1 MLVKFCKKV
10 IWVLLAMTV
19 LFQGIAIYG
28 IMNGNAA
35 EQYDYR
41 PLAVATVL
49 MVIAVILFR
58 VLPRGKIVPFVLASV
73 MGVLFVVLAIQMMN
87 VFEVRTLTEG
97 GTEGLTFWRALYRHM
112 SPILIPLC
120 MIPIFLEY
128 REERLE
134 AKAEQEETPPD
145 TYFELLNDA
154 DEKSEK
160 EAPRPKRSVRR
171 RLEKTEDNR
180 E

>member
-10 IWVLLAMTV
+10 IWVLLVITV
-19 LFQGIAIYG
+19 LFQGVAIYG

-41 PLAVATVL
+41 PLAVATVM
-49 MVIAVILFR
+49 MVLAVILFR
-58 VLPRGKIVPFVLASV
+58 VLPRGKVIPFVIAAV
-73 MGVLFVVLAIQMMN
+73 MGVFFVVLAVQMMG
-87 VFEVRTLTEG
+87 VFKVQTLADG
-97 GTEGLTFWRALYRHM
+97 SSFGLTFWRALYRHM

-120 MIPIFLEY
+120 MIPIFLKY
-128 REERLE
+128 REKRVEE
-134 AKAEQEETPPD
+134 KAAAEETPSD
-145 TYFELLNDA
+145 SYFELLGDA
-154 DEKSEK
+154 DTELEK

-171 RLEKTEDNR
+171 RLEKTEENR